1 MEVKHKKATKWKTE
15 LKSLLLSCVIYTN
28 ADGVK
33 KLSQTSKR
41 EISAKVVKGLNLSTI
56 FEKASSL
63 TSDQVLNTSYG
74 TAVKKSLV
82 EYIVLGTIQVSFFG
96 SFKDTNNK
104 LGQKNYLQKCF
115 EDIMCSAIY
124 YKIQIRD

>member
-1 MEVKHKKATKWKTE
+1 M
-15 LKSLLLSCVIYTN
+15 YTN

-63 TSDQVLNTSYG
+63 TSDQVLNTSYE
-74 TAVKKSLV
+74 TAAKKL
-82 EYIVLGTIQVSFFG
+82 
-96 SFKDTNNK
+96 
-104 LGQKNYLQKCF
+104 
-115 EDIMCSAIY
+115 
-124 YKIQIRD
+124 